1 MKIMYLNQFKI
12 KFKKKK
18 RVGRG
23 SGSGLGKTSA
33 RGHKGQRARS
43 GYSKKLLFEGGQT
56 PLYKRL
62 PKFGFKNTHKKIKT
76 EVNSQL
82 INNIREINIDIH
94 TLKKYNIIKNYIKK
108 VKIIYSKDI
117 KNNVNINDKNIS
129 LSKKLKND
137 NKKIGG
143 GGI

>member
-1 MKIMYLNQFKI
+1 MYLNEFKI

-23 SGSGLGKTSA
+23 GGSGLGKTSA

-62 PKFGFKNTHKKIKT
+62 PKFGFKNIYKKIKT
-76 EVNSQL
+76 EITSQV
-82 INNIREINIDIH
+82 INNIKETNINIA
-94 TLKKYNIIKNYIKK
+94 TLKKYNIIKNYVKK
-108 VKIIYSKDI
+108 VKIVYSKDM
-117 KNNVNINDKNIS
+117 KNNININDKNIS
-129 LSKKLKND
+129 LSKKLKR
-137 NKKIGG
+137 
-143 GGI
+143 